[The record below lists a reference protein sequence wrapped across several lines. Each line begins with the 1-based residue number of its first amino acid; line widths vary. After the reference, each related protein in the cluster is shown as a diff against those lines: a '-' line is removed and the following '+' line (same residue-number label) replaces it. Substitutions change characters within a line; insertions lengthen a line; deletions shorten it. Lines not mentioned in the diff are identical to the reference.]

1 MSIMDEKKPLTLRER
16 HAAQTRREVLDAA
29 LRLFTT
35 QGYSG
40 TTIGQIAS
48 EAGVSVQ
55 TIYSSVGSKS
65 ELIAELS
72 DEMDVSAG
80 TREIWTKLEAAKSG
94 REMIE
99 LGVQLVRTFPET
111 FGDLLIAIASASAVE
126 PELNQYLEEGQRRHR
141 IGLASLI
148 KRIDEVYGLKKG
160 MTVERGAAIIAAMTN
175 LSVWHDL
182 HKAHGWSYD
191 EIEAWMTD
199 ALSELLLS

>member
-1 MSIMDEKKPLTLRER
+1 MDEKKPLTLRER

-80 TREIWTKLEAAKSG
+80 TREIWTKLEAAQSG

-111 FGDLLIAIASASAVE
+111 FGDLLLAIASASAVE
-126 PELNQYLEEGQRRHR
+126 PELNQYLEDGRRRHR
-141 IGLASLI
+141 MGLASLI
-148 KRIDEVYGLKKG
+148 KRIDEVFGLKKG
-160 MTVERGAAIIAAMTN
+160 MTVERGSAIIAAMTN

-199 ALSELLLS
+199 ALAELLLS